1 MCCVCFVF
9 FLISFH
15 LNHPRLHESIA
26 YIVAAAKEA
35 IKRPVTKQHSVSD
48 CCAKEIESD
57 MVSAFC
63 ISLKIDYVNWRRSVR
78 GINSKYD
85 ISRPTWAVAIA
96 TQIR

>member
-9 FLISFH
+9 FFDFISF
-15 LNHPRLHESIA
+15 ESSATAWVNA